1 MWSSQLQAPQIL
13 MVQEWKGKDFLKR
26 ILPLRNSNIAYRS
39 PWILPEAYEKTTPVE
54 LQLMYCRFILDHASQ
69 FEDIYSEECQKFM
82 KSYQA
87 YKEFVSTHE
96 EEQSKKEPLQLRG
109 QERVQGPFFGS
120 TNNHIL
126 RNSWEF
132 LEKWREKSL
141 KNDYSSFPLET
152 YSPLWMIKCIC
163 TGCSLW

>member
-1 MWSSQLQAPQIL
+1 MSLAIESFG
-13 MVQEWKGKDFLKR
+13 GKDAESQAEKNIGAYDSFECGQVSSKLHRFSWFKNEKVRIFKR

-69 FEDIYSEECQKFM
+69 FEEIYYSEECQNFM
-82 KSYQA
+82 NSYQA

-126 RNSWEF
+126 RNS
-132 LEKWREKSL
+132 
-141 KNDYSSFPLET
+141 
-152 YSPLWMIKCIC
+152 
-163 TGCSLW
+163 